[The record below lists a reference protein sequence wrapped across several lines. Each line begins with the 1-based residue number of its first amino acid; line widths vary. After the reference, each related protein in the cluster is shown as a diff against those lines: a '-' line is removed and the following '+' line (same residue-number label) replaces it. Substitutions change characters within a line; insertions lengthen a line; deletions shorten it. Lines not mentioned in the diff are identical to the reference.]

1 MATLTTHLQHSQ
13 NWQNLYVAALME
25 GNQEKVPSLISA
37 AELAIKARARE
48 LFRAEGDNIQ
58 EEESLDDALYA
69 LHALRSCL
77 SLHGE
82 FAEAPSLG
90 INTSRR
96 AATWLEQ
103 T

>member
-1 MATLTTHLQHSQ
+1 MSTMSHLQHSQ

-37 AELAIKARARE
+37 AEQAIRARARE
-48 LFRAEGDNIQ
+48 LFRAQGDNIQ

-77 SLHGE
+77 SLQGE
-82 FAEAPSLG
+82 FAEARSSELNG
-90 INTSRR
+90 SQR
-96 AATWLEQ
+96 AAAWLEQ